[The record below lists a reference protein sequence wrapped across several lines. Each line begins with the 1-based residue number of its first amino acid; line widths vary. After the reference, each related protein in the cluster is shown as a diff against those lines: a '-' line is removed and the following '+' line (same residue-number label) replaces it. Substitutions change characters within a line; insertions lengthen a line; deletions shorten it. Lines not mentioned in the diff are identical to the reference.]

1 MFLNY
6 YFLHFSYIIFSFSLL
21 LFLLFCV
28 YTGAE
33 IQAKKKEK
41 KENFPQF
48 GPEDLNYDYMYRY
61 IIDWIEKKYE
71 TNKAKFSWFTFE
83 KMGDNDYLLKIKRG
97 ANLKKVLAR
106 IVKEYKDVFLE
117 KLENKSPKPKVQK
130 GSQGGSGGPS
140 ASLGVPSAAGG

>member
-1 MFLNY
+1 MKVRLGSVAKTLY
-6 YFLHFSYIIFSFSLL
+6 LRRDKIWY
-21 LFLLFCV
+21 V

-48 GPEDLNYDYMYRY
+48 GLEDLNYDHMYRY

-83 KMGDNDYLLKIKRG
+83 KIGDNDYLLKIKRG
-97 ANLKKVLAR
+97 ANLKKVLAK

-117 KLENKSPKPKVQK
+117 KLENKSPKPKAQK
-130 GSQGGSGGPS
+130 GSQGGSGGPP
-140 ASLGVPSAAGG
+140 ASPGVPGSGGGEDKE

>member
-1 MFLNY
+1 MKVRLG
-6 YFLHFSYIIFSFSLL
+6 SLAKTL
-21 LFLLFCV
+21 YLRRDKIWYV
-28 YTGAE
+28 YTGAGNTS
-33 IQAKKKEK
+33 QKKEK
-41 KENFPQF
+41 KRISPEF
-48 GPEDLNYDYMYRY
+48 GLEDLNYDHMYRY

-83 KMGDNDYLLKIKRG
+83 KIGDNDYLLKIKRG

-117 KLENKSPKPKVQK
+117 KLENKSPKPKAQK

-140 ASLGVPSAAGG
+140 ASPGVPGTGG